1 MYCRLI
7 DAGAFRAHR
16 AAADLTLRELAHLSD
31 LSVTML
37 KYVEAGDRELSDRA
51 ALRAAKA
58 MGCQVDDF
66 TVPKPDSIVEDIA
79 DSEAA

>member
-7 DAGAFRAHR
+7 DAGAIRARR
-16 AAADLTLRELAHLSD
+16 AAADLTLKELAHLSD

-51 ALRAAKA
+51 ALRVAKA
-58 MGCQVDDF
+58 LGCHSNDF
-66 TVPKPDSIVEDIA
+66 TVPKPADQA

>member
-1 MYCRLI
+1 MYSRLI
-7 DAGAFRAHR
+7 DAGAFRARR
-16 AAADLTLRELAHLSD
+16 AAADLTLKELALLSD

-58 MGCQVDDF
+58 MGCHPHDF
-66 TVPKPDSIVEDIA
+66 STPKPDMDMA
-79 DSEAA
+79 DGEAA

>member
-1 MYCRLI
+1 MHCRLI
-7 DAGAFRAHR
+7 DAGDFRARR
-16 AAADLTLRELAHLSD
+16 AAADLTLKELAQLSD

-51 ALRAAKA
+51 AIRVARA
-58 MGCQVDDF
+58 MGCHPNDF
-66 TVPKPDSIVEDIA
+66 TVPKPAVQA